1 MSILL
6 AAASLLARIMHETP
20 SRDRG
25 DGRAAG
31 QPQGLGPE
39 AYFSQYAARS
49 ESRGRQASG
58 CPKRGGAGGRVICET
73 KRIRSHYL
81 LLDVRQASRT
91 LDATPLQGR
100 ASPYTINAATMRLC
114 GADRPASRHPIAAGS
129 RSRNVPPHRAYS
141 SERGTATSVVAA
153 GDSCIMRA
161 RPGAGYPPAA
171 EWGHPPRLSP
181 GT

>member
-6 AAASLLARIMHETP
+6 AAASLLARIMHAPP

-25 DGRAAG
+25 DGRATG

-49 ESRGRQASG
+49 ESRGRPASG
-58 CPKRGGAGGRVICET
+58 CAKRGGAGGRVICET

-100 ASPYTINAATMRLC
+100 ASPYTINDAITPRRDVFVEQITLPRA
-114 GADRPASRHPIAAGS
+114 I
-129 RSRNVPPHRAYS
+129 RSRLEAAPTAFLPTEPKARRDGRPHQRSQQVIRA
-141 SERGTATSVVAA
+141 
-153 GDSCIMRA
+153 
-161 RPGAGYPPAA
+161 
-171 EWGHPPRLSP
+171 
-181 GT
+181 